1 LAEGRKSPSPV
12 DLVSALGH
20 EIANLLAATRMHTHL
35 IDPDSSAAEL
45 ASVAAT
51 IGELSS
57 RMGSLL
63 ALIAP
68 LLSSAPE
75 TSHPVNPADVLDG
88 LRRDVDESCDERVR
102 IDTDSAAGLP
112 SAAIDSNVLHHILL
126 TLIYQALEESEPAG
140 AVAVAVSD
148 SGGSLIFAV
157 DGESPI
163 EVDPGTALRG
173 RTLAHSVAEAILRER
188 GGRIEEQPS
197 DDHSRVEVTVSA
209 ALI

>member
-1 LAEGRKSPSPV
+1 LAEGRTSPNPV
-12 DLVSALGH
+12 DLVFALSH
-20 EIANLLAATRMHTHL
+20 EIANLLAAARMHTHL
-35 IDPDSSAAEL
+35 IDADASAAEL
-45 ASVAAT
+45 ANVAGTLA
-51 IGELSS
+51 ELAS

-63 ALIAP
+63 AQIAP
-68 LLSSAPE
+68 LLSSTPE
-75 TSHPVNPADVLDG
+75 ASHPIAPSDLLEG
-88 LRRDVDESCDERVR
+88 LQRDVDESCEARVR
-102 IDTDSAAGLP
+102 IDIDSAAGLP
-112 SAAIDSNVLHHILL
+112 SAAIDPGPLHHILL